1 MAVFQ
6 DEPFIDFEV
15 KSYLSSRESH
25 QLAQI
30 ISQQIRRVI
39 RRKQTW
45 PNYKI
50 RYQPFFSKS
59 KQSLSTE
66 VLSPNGNNLIPGL
79 FDITI
84 KHCDRLS
91 IPFEIFNKN
100 DYPLLSIFLTININE
115 QICQDYLHINRDQWR
130 KKQIKFIPK
139 SYKIN
144 IKEVPYMD
152 RTEFLIDEFDPI
164 PNEIEDK
171 EAFKLAL
178 EDKNI
183 FLLEIEGQQVKTL
196 KHINRSIQENDE
208 QIEILV
214 GMPLLHSVRVRQQT
228 AGEIDR
234 SSDLDNSIQQ
244 QDSDLIKTVK

>member
-1 MAVFQ
+1 M
-6 DEPFIDFEV
+6 
-15 KSYLSSRESH
+15 
-25 QLAQI
+25 
-30 ISQQIRRVI
+30 
-39 RRKQTW
+39 
-45 PNYKI
+45 
-50 RYQPFFSKS
+50 
-59 KQSLSTE
+59 
-66 VLSPNGNNLIPGL
+66 
-79 FDITI
+79 
-84 KHCDRLS
+84 
-91 IPFEIFNKN
+91 
-100 DYPLLSIFLTININE
+100 
-115 QICQDYLHINRDQWR
+115 CQDYLHINRDQWR
-130 KKQIKFIPK
+130 KKQIEFIPK

-152 RTEFLIDEFDPI
+152 RMEFLIDEFDPI